1 MRLHLASLGAA
12 NWLSLAASPVFALMA
27 LLTAVLGDTHSALCS
42 QSQQVSPISGM
53 APMYLL
59 MAAFH
64 LAPWFR
70 LTGRLINPCP
80 ALPSYSTGL
89 PSMLPGGE

>member
-1 MRLHLASLGAA
+1 MRNARGGGLRAVD
-12 NWLSLAASPVFALMA
+12 WLTLAAAPTFALMA
-27 LLTAVLGDTHSALCS
+27 LMTVLLGDAHDAALCS
-42 QSQQVSPISGM
+42 EAGLSSPLSGM

-70 LTGRLINPCP
+70 LSESSR
-80 ALPSYSTGL
+80 A
-89 PSMLPGGE
+89 